1 MENQAHVAQSHSL
14 RVSVV
19 AEEVLVPTARYQLV
33 TCGTS
38 KEVAMAI
45 DKRRHRVCFVTIGA
59 TARFDSLIISI
70 LTSSFLQALQA
81 RAYTHLS
88 IQYGKEGAKIYEDFV
103 DANPA
108 GSKGQYG
115 LEIDGFDF
123 KREGLQEDFKS
134 VKGDKTIRSTGV
146 VLSHAGVH

>member
-1 MENQAHVAQSHSL
+1 
-14 RVSVV
+14 
-19 AEEVLVPTARYQLV
+19 
-33 TCGTS
+33 
-38 KEVAMAI
+38 MAI
-45 DKRRHRVCFVTIGA
+45 DERRHRICFVTIGA
-59 TARFDSLIISI
+59 TASFDSLITAI
-70 LTSSFLQALQA
+70 LSSPFLQALHA

-88 IQYGKEGAKIYEDFV
+88 IQYGKEGAKIYEEFV

-108 GSKGQYG
+108 GSEGQHG

-123 KREGLQEDFKS
+123 KTEGLQEDFKS